1 MMDDL
6 KRAKIN
12 ELVQRS
18 QATKTWNKAQ
28 TLMAGEVNETNT
40 YNLLVA
46 LEIFEAKIEELKKL
60 DENISCKIE
69 TEKRNGNRYRRSR

>member
-28 TLMAGEVNETNT
+28 TLLAGEVNETNT

-69 TEKRNGNRYRRSR
+69 TEKRNGNR